1 MKAWQKNLHRALSA
15 PDAPPVLNR
24 DLLARF
30 AASAGEGRP
39 IPVSTLT
46 NWIRRAKE
54 LDQLRP
60 IQRGLYLNAFRQLP
74 GRPEDAAAWLRGEAV
89 VSLNTV
95 LGDAGVLN
103 NPVHSV
109 TAVVPL
115 DHGHPPPSLGRV
127 RTRIA
132 TFHFFGLPRA
142 ILEAGTE
149 DDRLEPPG
157 RHEHARA
164 TPEKAL
170 LDWLYLA
177 ESPRS
182 RRRLPP
188 AHDLDFGLLDT
199 SRLRRLA
206 NAANLTQ
213 ALQTHFANNLPK

>member
-24 DLLARF
+24 DLLARI
-30 AASAGEGRP
+30 AASAWEGRP
-39 IPVSTLT
+39 VPASTLSH
-46 NWIRRAKE
+46 WIRRAKE
-54 LDQLRP
+54 LDELHP
-60 IQRGLYLNAFRQLP
+60 IQRGLYLNAFRHPP
-74 GRPEDAAAWLRGEAV
+74 GRTEDAAGWLRNEAV

-132 TFHFFGLPRA
+132 SFHFFGLPRTV
-142 ILEAGTE
+142 LEAGPD

-170 LDWLYLA
+170 VDWLYLA

-188 AHDLDFGLLDT
+188 SHDLDFDLLDIP
-199 SRLRRLA
+199 RLYRLA
-206 NAANLTQ
+206 RATNLTQ
-213 ALQTHFANNLPK
+213 ALQTHFGNHLPE